1 MWRVSRAGRLEGPRL
16 FLKARSAWW
25 LPVLAVATLLVGV
38 SVPEGLVEVPLRN
51 DAKTLLDLVAIGLPA
66 GLATL
71 FLRRPSRYVE
81 LPVSRLVR
89 ARYAWWAASYA
100 SLTGCAAF
108 GLVAWGNE
116 GAFIGLRNSGILM
129 ALTTLAA
136 RVVAVEW
143 AWVPALAFTG
153 VSLLYGTNGPEGA
166 PYAWAL
172 LQQAGTS
179 PAAMTVWVL
188 LTVFAWAGYAR
199 HDIRAV
205 DA

>member
-1 MWRVSRAGRLEGPRL
+1 MRRVSDAPRLEGPRL

-25 LPVLAVATLLVGV
+25 LPVLAAGTIFVGTYA
-38 SVPEGLVEVPLRN
+38 PYGLVEVPLRH
-51 DAKTLLDLVAIGLPA
+51 DASTLLALVAVGLPA

-81 LPVSRLVR
+81 LPLSRLIR
-89 ARYAWWAASYA
+89 ARYAWWAAAYA
-100 SLTGCAAF
+100 SLTSCAAL
-108 GLVAWGNE
+108 GLVAWGTE

-143 AWVPALAFTG
+143 AWAPALAFMG
-153 VSLLYGTNGPEGA
+153 VSLLYGTDGPEGA

-179 PAAMTVWVL
+179 PVAMTVWAL
-188 LTVFAWAGYAR
+188 LTVAAWAGYGR